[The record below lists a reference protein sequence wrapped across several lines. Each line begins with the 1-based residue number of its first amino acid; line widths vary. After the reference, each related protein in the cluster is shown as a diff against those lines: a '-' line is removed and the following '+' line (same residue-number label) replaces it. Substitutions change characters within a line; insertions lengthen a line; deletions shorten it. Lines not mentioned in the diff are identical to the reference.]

1 MYNTRIRM
9 FAMSDL
15 HRYISDNLIIYI
27 IIYYNHIELY
37 RYVVAV
43 L

>member
-1 MYNTRIRM
+1 MYNTRIRV

-15 HRYISDNLIIYI
+15 QRYISDNLIIYI
-27 IIYYNHIELY
+27 IISYNHIELY